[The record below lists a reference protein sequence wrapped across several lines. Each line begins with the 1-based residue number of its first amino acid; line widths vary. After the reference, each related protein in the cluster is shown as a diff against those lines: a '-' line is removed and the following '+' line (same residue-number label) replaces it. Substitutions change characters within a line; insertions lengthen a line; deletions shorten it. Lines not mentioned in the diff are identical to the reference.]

1 MSEEHDDAVTE
12 SHDGET
18 TGEALAAVRAIA
30 RDLRAHGITADMH
43 DGDRID
49 PASVRAILDEAAD
62 RIYAAT
68 KFVWEASW
76 CERERLRLLVERL
89 AQRVMNARLASPN
102 PGGEDSLLREA
113 QYEIEGTPY
122 AVIDG
127 KPVVVLHGRVVRLT
141 DGRTYV
147 VNRPNC
153 GMEADNG

>member
-1 MSEEHDDAVTE
+1 MRKRSQKAYDGQFNNHVDCVRDQIEIDEIDNWIDQIE
-12 SHDGET
+12 S
-18 TGEALAAVRAIA
+18 AAERVKV
-30 RDLRAHGITADMH
+30 AH
-43 DGDRID
+43 
-49 PASVRAILDEAAD
+49 
-62 RIYAAT
+62 
-68 KFVWEASW
+68 W

-89 AQRVMNARLASPN
+89 VQRIMNARLASPN

-113 QYEIEGTPY
+113 QYEIKGTPY